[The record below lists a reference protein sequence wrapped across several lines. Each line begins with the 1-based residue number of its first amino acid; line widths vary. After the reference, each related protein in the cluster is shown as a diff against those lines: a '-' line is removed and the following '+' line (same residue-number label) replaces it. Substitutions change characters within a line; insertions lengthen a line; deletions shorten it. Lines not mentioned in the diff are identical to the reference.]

1 MGKFDKDIKALAA
14 LRDPAR
20 EEEFKKLDKELQKKK
35 AEMKSLQ
42 TKEKNLSVASHDR
55 REWWGPRPEE
65 VKELGKTRVAI
76 RNKESEIR
84 QLEDVMFNFCPDIL
98 SRPSG
103 ILLRNI
109 KKETATEI
117 IVHLREIKKALEAGS
132 AAVANVHLTMEEHA
146 ARYNVTSND
155 PMVLRSQAGERMART
170 FGYAAEWSFYST
182 LKDRY
187 FRPNDIDMLE
197 KAAGIRLDDSA
208 QSK

>member
-42 TKEKNLSVASHDR
+42 TKEKNLSVAYQDR
-55 REWWGPRPEE
+55 REWRPRPEE

-132 AAVANVHLTMEEHA
+132 AAVANVHLTMEEHV

-155 PMVLRSQAGERMART
+155 PMALRSQAGERAART
-170 FGYAAEWSFYST
+170 FGYAVEWSFYST

-208 QSK
+208 QLK

>member
-35 AEMKSLQ
+35 AELKNLQ
-42 TKEKNLSVASHDR
+42 TKEKNLSIAYRDR
-55 REWWGPRPEE
+55 REWRPRPEE

-132 AAVANVHLTMEEHA
+132 AAVANVHLIMEEHA

-155 PMVLRSQAGERMART
+155 PMVLRSQAGERTART
-170 FGYAAEWSFYST
+170 FGYAVEWSFYST

-208 QSK
+208 KSK